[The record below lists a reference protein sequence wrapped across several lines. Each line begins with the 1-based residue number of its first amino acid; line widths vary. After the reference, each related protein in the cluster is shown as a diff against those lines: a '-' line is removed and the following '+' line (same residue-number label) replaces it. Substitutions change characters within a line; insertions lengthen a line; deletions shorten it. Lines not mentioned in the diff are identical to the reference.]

1 VSEQAAEVEG
11 GRTRTHPPVRVA
23 LEGILRASARP
34 LRDSALAAGIAL
46 LALLLRKMLPIDPGV
61 GVYPL
66 PLSAVIISAW
76 WLGRGPG
83 LVATA
88 VSAAGIAYWFFP
100 PLEPAGSDPG
110 HVIGFGIFIA
120 VALLAVQ
127 FSLARRRAERALRE
141 SESRLRRHAAYLAET
156 QRLSHTGSWAW
167 LPGTGEIRYLS
178 EECRR
183 LLGVSADAEPLR
195 FGPAFLGRIHPE
207 DLIDARARLEAAL
220 DRRADFELE
229 VRFANLGGTTRDIFA
244 IGHPVLD
251 ASGTVAEYVGTLIDV
266 TERNQAER
274 ERERLRQA
282 QADLERINRV
292 STMGE
297 LAATLAHEIRQPIA
311 AALTNARTCLR
322 WLDRDVP
329 ELAEARAAAARAADD
344 TTRVADIVA
353 RVRSLFQKAEPRRG
367 PTDVNAAAAEMVSVL
382 RREADRNAVAIRTA
396 FAPELPPALADRVQL
411 QQVLMNLM
419 VNAIDAMKSVPPPRG
434 LTIRTERQGEVCL
447 VSVIDT
453 GPGVSPDRAGS
464 IFDAFYT
471 TKADGTGMGLPISR
485 SIVEAHGGK
494 LWLEPGDGRGS
505 AFRFTLPVVGEAD
518 R

>member
-1 VSEQAAEVEG
+1 MSEQAAELEA
-11 GRTRTHPPVRVA
+11 GRTGTHPPLRAA
-23 LEGILRASARP
+23 LGRMVRASARP
-34 LRDSALAAGIAL
+34 ARDSLLAAGIAF
-46 LALLLRKMLPIDPGV
+46 LALLLRKLLPIDPGV

-88 VSAAGIAYWFFP
+88 VSAAGIAYWFLP
-100 PLEPAGSDPG
+100 PIDAPGVEPG
-110 HVIGFGIFIA
+110 HVIGFLIFIS

-167 LPGTGEIRYLS
+167 VPGSGEVSYLS
-178 EECRR
+178 DECRR
-183 LLGVSADAEPLR
+183 LLGISEGEPLR
-195 FGPAFLGRIHPE
+195 FGPAFLERIHPE
-207 DLIDARARLEAAL
+207 DLGEARARLQAAL
-220 DRRADFELE
+220 EQRADFELE
-229 VRFANLGGTTRDIFA
+229 VRIATPGGSTRDIFA
-244 IGHPVLD
+244 IGHPVL
-251 ASGTVAEYVGTLIDV
+251 ASGDVAEYVGTLIDV
-266 TERNQAER
+266 TERNRAER

-322 WLDRDVP
+322 WLDREVP

-344 TTRVADIVA
+344 TTRVAEIIA
-353 RVRSLFQKAEPRRG
+353 RVRALFQKAEPRRG

-382 RREADRNAVAIRTA
+382 RREADRNAVAIRTE
-396 FAPELPPALADRVQL
+396 FAAALPAALADRVQL

-419 VNAIDAMKSVPPPRG
+419 LTAIDAMKNAAPPRR
-434 LTIRTERQGEVCL
+434 LTIRTGREGSACL

-453 GPGVSPDRAGS
+453 GPGVSPERAS
-464 IFDAFYT
+464 SVFDAFYT
-471 TKADGTGMGLPISR
+471 TKSDGTGMGLPISR

-494 LWLEPGDGRGS
+494 LWLEPADGGGS
-505 AFRFTLPVVGEAD
+505 AFRFTLPVAGEAEP
-518 R
+518 

>member
-1 VSEQAAEVEG
+1 MSEQAAELEG
-11 GRTRTHPPVRVA
+11 GRTRNHPPFRAA
-23 LEGILRASARP
+23 LGRTLRASARS
-34 LRDSALAAGIAL
+34 LRDSALAAGIAF
-46 LALLLRKMLPIDPGV
+46 LALLLRKLLPIDPGV

-88 VSAAGIAYWFFP
+88 VSAVGIAYWFLP
-100 PLEPAGSDPG
+100 PLQPPGSDLG
-110 HVIGFGIFIA
+110 HAIGFGIFLA

-141 SESRLRRHAAYLAET
+141 SESRLRRNAAYLAET

-167 LPGTGEIRYLS
+167 VPATGEIRYLS

-183 LLGVSADAEPLR
+183 LLGVAADGEPLR

-229 VRFANLGGTTRDIFA
+229 VRVMDPSGTTRDIFA

-322 WLDRDVP
+322 WLDRQVP
-329 ELAEARAAAARAADD
+329 ELAEARAAAARAAND
-344 TTRVADIVA
+344 TTRVAEIVA

-382 RREADRNAVAIRTA
+382 RREAERHSVGMRTA
-396 FAPELPPALADRVQL
+396 FSPDLPHALADRIQL

-419 VNAIDAMKSVPPPRG
+419 LNGIEALKETPAPRS
-434 LTIRTERQGEVCL
+434 LTIRTEQQGEVCL

-453 GPGVSPDRAGS
+453 GPGIPADRAAS

-494 LWLEPGDGRGS
+494 LWVEPAEGRGT
-505 AFRFTLPVVGEAD
+505 AFRFTLPIAGVAEP
-518 R
+518 